1 MIWPL
6 RMTKNIFLI
15 FIVTFLSSC
24 SFLSSKVESL
34 VTDPLDA
41 PISTPSKNKKKLFC
55 FDGSKTH
62 LMLEDDSTQKY
73 YQQFA
78 QEVFQSNSFSFVQKA
93 AMLSLIEMS
102 RRPDQASP
110 ASRLQYFLRYKNK
123 DYYYDISNSDL
134 DTNSKMPYLK
144 AVELLLK
151 NFDPSRNLTQIS
163 TTLDSVLPPN
173 IDVSPEFENF
183 LKNNRSDLQKNDF
196 LLSTFFKGD
205 EVLTKHESFK
215 RASLKKIVSIFYTQ
229 NISNDNH
236 YQVSKNLM
244 PLKESGNLEVNC
256 NVDINDDKLFKEES
270 DQKKS
275 HYFSIKEDNN
285 FFIAVS
291 SAQISTPLKTY
302 DGTYFFKNKSSS
314 TPLPICQFKSKWQD
328 ITLFSTEGR
337 NPNQHLKHLLSYDIQ
352 LADSFNTLGELL
364 NFSRH
369 LFLDN
374 PDRILYESK
383 RGRKSQLDF
392 FLTMNFPIYHV
403 ESLGDVIGSA
413 AFKNGS
419 KDVRSLV
426 VDDRGQSKIWCDL

>member
-1 MIWPL
+1 
-6 RMTKNIFLI
+6 MTKNILVIIIASF
-15 FIVTFLSSC
+15 FTSC

-34 VTDPLDA
+34 VTDPLDTTS
-41 PISTPSKNKKKLFC
+41 STPAKNKKKLFC

-78 QEVFQSNSFSFVQKA
+78 QSIFQSNNFSFIQKA
-93 AMLSLIEMS
+93 AMLALTEMS

-110 ASRLQYFLRYKNK
+110 GSRLQYFLRYKNK
-123 DYYYDISNSDL
+123 DYYFDITNSDF
-134 DTNSKMPYLK
+134 DNNSKMPYLK
-144 AVELLLK
+144 AIELLLK
-151 NFDPSRNLTQIS
+151 TFDSSKSLSQIAEKLDNL
-163 TTLDSVLPPN
+163 LPPN
-173 IDVSPEFENF
+173 SDVSPEFENF
-183 LKNNRSDLQKNDF
+183 LKNNRNELQKNDY
-196 LLSTFFKGD
+196 LLSVFFKGD

-215 RASLKKIVSIFYTQ
+215 RANLKKVVSAFYSQ
-229 NISNDNH
+229 KISNDSY
-236 YQVSKNLM
+236 YQVSKNLG
-244 PLKESGNLEVNC
+244 PLNEIEKNEVSC
-256 NVDINDDKLFKEES
+256 NVDINNDKLFKEES
-270 DQKKS
+270 DPKKS
-275 HYFSIKEDNN
+275 HYFSLKEENN

-291 SAQISTPLKTY
+291 SAIIAIPLKTY
-302 DGTYFFKNKSSS
+302 DETYFFKTKSSP

-328 ITLFSTEGR
+328 VTLFSTEGR
-337 NPNQHLKHLLSYDIQ
+337 NPSQHLKHLLTYDIQ
-352 LADSFNTLGELL
+352 MADSFNTLGELL

-403 ESLGDVIGSA
+403 ESLGDIIGSA
-413 AFKNGS
+413 SFKNGS

-426 VDDRGQSKIWCDL
+426 VDDRSQSKIWCDL